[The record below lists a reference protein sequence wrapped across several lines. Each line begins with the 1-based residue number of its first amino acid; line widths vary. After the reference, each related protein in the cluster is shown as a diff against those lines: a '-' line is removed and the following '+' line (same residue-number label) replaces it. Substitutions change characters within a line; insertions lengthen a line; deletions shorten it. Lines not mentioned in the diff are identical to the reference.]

1 MRNFLNLLVV
11 ALAVG
16 ASAMGATITW
26 SGQVT
31 STSGFYTSLVPN
43 GSVVSGSVVINEV
56 SEDQDSS
63 SGVGIYQVTNGLF
76 SLVVQ
81 NLGSDVLSTPTAN
94 ITVETY
100 YGEIE
105 QSLVVRAGFG
115 NALLTLVL
123 SGGNGGGGEF
133 LTSDAFPQAP
143 NWSNFTSGY
152 GDVTVVSAI
161 IAPAAEGPIAEG
173 DQVVYTLNAV
183 NAVPEPTTV
192 AFMAAGLGLVAWK
205 RRQSR

>member
-1 MRNFLNLLVV
+1 MRKILNLVVV

-43 GSVVSGSVVINEV
+43 GSVVTGSVVINEV

-63 SGVGIYQVTNGLF
+63 NGIGIYQVTNGLF

-81 NLGSDVLSTPTAN
+81 NLGSDILSTPTAN
-94 ITVETY
+94 IIVETY

-133 LTSDAFPQAP
+133 LTSDAFPQVL

-152 GDVTVVSAI
+152 GDITVASAN

-173 DQVVYTLNAV
+173 DQLVYSLNEV
-183 NAVPEPTTV
+183 NAVPEPATV